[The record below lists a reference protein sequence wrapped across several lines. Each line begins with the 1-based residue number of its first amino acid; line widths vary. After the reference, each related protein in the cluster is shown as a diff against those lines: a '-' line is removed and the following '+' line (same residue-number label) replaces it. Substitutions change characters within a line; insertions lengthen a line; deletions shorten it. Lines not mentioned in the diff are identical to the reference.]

1 MSKDKPKKRKSL
13 LFRMFIFLI
22 ILVVF
27 LVISMAVFATV
38 PAEQL
43 VKVQEFVDVMWWK
56 ASVIRWLILTFIIIK
71 VVPWH
76 ISRQLNK
83 FGTQV
88 DTLQK
93 EISIAESKNASYETL
108 CELNG
113 YLDSSQRMLAATE
126 KLSNNRIYVGLALVA
141 IELVA
146 VQMPHFI

>member
-1 MSKDKPKKRKSL
+1 
-13 LFRMFIFLI
+13 
-22 ILVVF
+22 
-27 LVISMAVFATV
+27 
-38 PAEQL
+38 
-43 VKVQEFVDVMWWK
+43 MWWK

-113 YLDSSQRMLAATE
+113 YLDSSQRMLAAISSCANATFY
-126 KLSNNRIYVGLALVA
+126 LG
-141 IELVA
+141 
-146 VQMPHFI
+146 FI